1 MSPLRPSLPPAES
14 AELALSIER
23 AYREAALLERLE
35 ALWAL
40 ILAKC
45 FLLQWAIDAYALPYR
60 GLVYVWALTFAMAT
74 FASFLYLRAHR
85 VSLRLLPWQTQVSGA
100 LLAALLVALA
110 ALAYAQGAL
119 GALAPAITAGL
130 ACVLLGGWSL
140 VRAALARAPEPFVGA
155 LAWWALGWGA
165 AHDVAARSLLW
176 VGLGFL
182 LAQASPGFA
191 RLARRRREQRV

>member
-1 MSPLRPSLPPAES
+1 MAPSPASLPPAGS

-23 AYREAALLERLE
+23 AYREAAVLERLE

-45 FLLQWAIDAYALPYR
+45 FLLQWAIDAYALPVR
-60 GLVYVWALTFAMAT
+60 GLVYVWTLTFAMAA

-85 VSLRLLPWQTQVSGA
+85 VTLRLLPWHTRVSGA
-100 LLAALLVALA
+100 LLAGLLVALA

-140 VRAALARAPEPFVGA
+140 ARAALGRAPEAFGGA
-155 LAWWALGWGA
+155 LAWWGFGWVA
-165 AHDVAARSLLW
+165 AHDGDGRALLW
-176 VGLGFL
+176 VGAGWL
-182 LAQASPGFA
+182 LAQALPGFA
-191 RLARRRREQRV
+191 RLARRRREQRA

>member
-1 MSPLRPSLPPAES
+1 MTRLRPSLPPAGS

-23 AYREAALLERLE
+23 AYREVAVLERLE

-45 FLLQWAIDAYALPYR
+45 FLLQWAIDAYAVPVR
-60 GLVYVWALTFAMAT
+60 GLVYVWLLTFAMAA

-85 VSLRLLPWQTQVSGA
+85 VSLRLLPWHARVSGA
-100 LLAALLVALA
+100 LLAGLLVALA

-119 GALAPAITAGL
+119 GALAPAIAAGL

-140 VRAALARAPEPFVGA
+140 ARASLGRSPEAFAGA
-155 LAWWALGWGA
+155 LAWWALAWGA
-165 AHDVAARSLLW
+165 AHDVDGRALLW
-176 VGLGFL
+176 IGVGWLV
-182 LAQASPGFA
+182 AQACPGFA